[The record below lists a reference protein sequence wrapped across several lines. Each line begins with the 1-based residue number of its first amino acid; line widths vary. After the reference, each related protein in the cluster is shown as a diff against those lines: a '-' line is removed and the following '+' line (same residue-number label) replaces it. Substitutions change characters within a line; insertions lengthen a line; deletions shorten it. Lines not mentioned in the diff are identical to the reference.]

1 MLHATDDEILKLWR
15 ARMDTCEIAKLFWQP
30 EASIANRLPRI
41 LERARQDQEWNFDR
55 IAR

>member
-1 MLHATDDEILKLWR
+1 MLHATDEEILKLWQ